1 MRRLDWIVI
10 FVLIIGAIA
19 SKAVDFGAKVPDNA
33 NPRRPGI
40 QHFSPDLWDAETAAW
55 MSQSPAPQK
64 PQPLAGGLPREGLI
78 EDDGKPQSSV
88 GSAFSVSRQG
98 VWLTARHVAEG
109 CSKTAIQ
116 SATKKYLRVNK
127 TILHPNADVALLLTN
142 GGPKELI
149 LADQMSSGRDGYNI
163 GFPTGQPG
171 AVHARFIGEMTLRHA
186 DRRQRQKGYR
196 ERVNAWAE
204 RSRIPDRSG
213 SLGGLSGGAVLDDQ
227 GRVIGIVQAESSRRG
242 RIMTAQPATIK
253 DMFGRANMSYPQSG
267 NKTSGLTLS
276 KDSYPRTARDLI
288 TSVRIAKVYCLVE

>member
-10 FVLIIGAIA
+10 VVLIIGAIA

-33 NPRRPGI
+33 NPRRPDV
-40 QHFSPDLWDAETAAW
+40 QHFSPELWDAETRAW
-55 MSQSPAPQK
+55 MSQSPALQK
-64 PQPLAGGLPREGLI
+64 PQPFAGGLPREGLI
-78 EDDGKPQSSV
+78 EDGGKPQSSV

-98 VWLTARHVAEG
+98 VWLTARHVVEG

-116 SATKKYLRVNK
+116 SATKQYLRVNK

-142 GGPKELI
+142 GGPQELV
-149 LADQMSSGRDGYNI
+149 LANQMSSRRDGYNV

-171 AVHARFIGEMTLRHA
+171 AVHARFIGEMTLRHT
-186 DRRQRQKGYR
+186 DRRQRKKGYR

-213 SLGGLSGGAVLDDQ
+213 SLGGLSGGAVLDNQ

-242 RIMTAQPATIK
+242 RIMTAQPSTIK
-253 DMFGRANMSYPQSG
+253 DMFRIASITYPQSG
-267 NKTSGLTLS
+267 STTSGLTLS

-288 TSVRIAKVYCLVE
+288 TSVRIAKVYCLVD